1 MKEKVERVEKE
12 KKYLELTFESSDD
25 FNKYTGKIKTSEL
38 GEEDY
43 ILTIYK
49 KGSVV
54 RKLRRLG
61 INENEIKNIKYR
73 EIII

>member
-1 MKEKVERVEKE
+1 MKEKVQIEKE
-12 KKYLELTFESSDD
+12 KKYLEVTFESSDD
-25 FNKYTGKIKTSEL
+25 FNKYVGKIKTSEL

-49 KGSVV
+49 KGTVV

-61 INENEIKNIKYR
+61 INDKISKNINYR
-73 EIII
+73 EII

>member
-1 MKEKVERVEKE
+1 MKEKIQVEKE
-12 KKYLELTFESSDD
+12 KKYLEVIFESSDD

-61 INENEIKNIKYR
+61 VNEKTSKNINYR
-73 EIII
+73 EII

>member
-1 MKEKVERVEKE
+1 MKEKVQVEKE
-12 KKYLELTFESSDD
+12 KKYLEVIFESSDD
-25 FNKYTGKIKTSEL
+25 FNKYTGKIKTSDL

-61 INENEIKNIKYR
+61 ITENSSRNINYR
-73 EIII
+73 EII